1 MEKITALP
9 KKAIPSSTMTMSAK
23 PAKPF
28 TGFKASDIDAS
39 GTYKYIQI
47 HIASKK
53 DPSQKF
59 VLIRGYKAFKY
70 HKDILKNWVTK
81 ELNGFGQQGNFEHTC
96 PGGGR
101 IKATPETKTL
111 FIYGYSKTFG
121 RVDHSITQAILQEA
135 YPDYNITWSDEGY

>member
-1 MEKITALP
+1 MEKKAAVV
-9 KKAIPSSTMTMSAK
+9 KKPTPVSTMSGKA
-23 PAKPF
+23 AKPF
-28 TGFKASDIDAS
+28 TGFYPADIDAS

-47 HIASKK
+47 HVSSKK
-53 DPSQKF
+53 DPSEKF

-81 ELNGFGQQGNFEHTC
+81 ELNGFGQQANFEHTC

-111 FIYGYSKTFG
+111 FVYGYSKTFG
-121 RVDHSITQAILQEA
+121 RVDHSIT
-135 YPDYNITWSDEGY
+135 